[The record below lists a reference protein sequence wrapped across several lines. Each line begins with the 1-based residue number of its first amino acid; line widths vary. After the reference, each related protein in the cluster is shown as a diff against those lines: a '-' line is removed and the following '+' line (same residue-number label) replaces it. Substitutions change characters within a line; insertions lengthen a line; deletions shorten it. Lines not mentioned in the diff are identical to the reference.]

1 MLIFPI
7 VLAAVWCAAALELV
21 IESART
27 GGRALV
33 FLGRVLAAP
42 PPEVTILVLCA
53 VSASAA
59 LALAIAVAHGR
70 GRRLERRM
78 AKELDTRWAD
88 LAEREVAD
96 GARKRLLSWRV
107 AELQALVEELLA
119 ERQASPPGRHL
130 VVVPDLP
137 SGNGNATGASAR
149 TRSRP

>member
-1 MLIFPI
+1 MLIFPV
-7 VLAAVWCAAALELV
+7 VLAALWCAAALELV

-53 VSASAA
+53 VSATAA
-59 LALAIAVAHGR
+59 LAMAIAVAHGR

-78 AKELDTRWAD
+78 AAELDARWAD
-88 LAEREVAD
+88 LAEREIAD
-96 GARKRLLSWRV
+96 GARRKLLSWRV
-107 AELQALVEELLA
+107 AELHALVDELLD
-119 ERQASPPGRHL
+119 ERRASQPGRHL

-137 SGNGNATGASAR
+137 NGNGDPTGESSKA
-149 TRSRP
+149 RSRR